1 MSDEKTEKPTPKR
14 LRDAKKKGQHAK
26 SQDVTAAIVLGAMTA
41 CLSVAGSMTA
51 ERLIAVVSRLLE
63 DIGGMHASTDLMPLL
78 TPIVGDGLLCLLPFI
93 FTAMLAGLA
102 GSAVQVGLTV
112 SMDPVSPKFDK
123 LNPAQG
129 LKKIF
134 SMKSVIEFVKTLLK
148 VAAMGAVLWKVVL
161 DLMPTLMSSAYLP
174 AASIAV
180 AGWNAVLHLVFG
192 GLLLFLV
199 VGPLDFGL
207 QKFQF
212 LKDQRMTK
220 DEVKREHKESEG
232 DPQLKGKRK
241 QIAREMATSAPK
253 DTVPGASVVVTNPT
267 HYAVA
272 LRYSP
277 GDGPF
282 DAPVPIVVAKG
293 VDEEAAVIR
302 RLAEE
307 HGVPLM
313 ADPPLARML
322 YTLPL
327 QEPIPEQMFETVAA
341 ILRWVAMVKAAGGG
355 PAPCQRDGG

>member
-1 MSDEKTEKPTPKR
+1 MSDEKTEKPTQKR
-14 LRDAKKKGQHAK
+14 LRDAKRKGQHAK
-26 SQDVTAAIVLGAMTA
+26 SQDVTAAMVLGAMTA
-41 CLSVAGSMTA
+41 CLAAAAAMTA
-51 ERLIAVVSRLLE
+51 DRLISVVSRLL
-63 DIGGMHASTDLMPLL
+63 DDLGQVRASTDLLPMLAPM
-78 TPIVGDGLLCLLPFI
+78 VGEGILCLLPFI
-93 FTAMLAGLA
+93 FTAMLAGIA
-102 GSAVQVGLTV
+102 GSAMQVGLNI
-112 SMDPVSPKFDK
+112 SMEPVSPKFDK

-134 SMKSVIEFVKTLLK
+134 SMKSVIEFVKTVVKAL
-148 VAAMGAVLWKVVL
+148 AMAAVLWKVIL
-161 DLMPTLMSSAYLP
+161 DLMPALMSSAYLP
-174 AASIAV
+174 AAAIAA
-180 AGWNAVLHLVFG
+180 AGWDAVLHLVFG

-212 LKDQRMTK
+212 LKDQRMSK

-253 DTVPGASVVVTNPT
+253 ETVPGASVVVTNPT

-272 LRYSP
+272 LRYAP
-277 GDGPF
+277 GDT
-282 DAPVPIVVAKG
+282 PVPIIVAKG

-313 ADPPLARML
+313 ADPPLARAL

-327 QEPIPEQMFETVAA
+327 QEPIPERMFEAVAA

-355 PAPCQRDGG
+355 PAPRQHGGGM